1 MKNLFGEEVE
11 PMAVLLQTRI
21 PFTLVEAE
29 LVLDD
34 APGMLL
40 QELGDCIKALRAEK
54 LRTPEAGVLTKTKI
68 RFFDNVSWIYD
79 LTETA
84 AVLSFDVAC
93 CHCEVDSDV
102 IRSRLSSEFGPEI
115 RAFLKAYTAVQPV
128 DAVRVRKLLKRYVE
142 IFH

>member
-1 MKNLFGEEVE
+1 MQNLFGDEIELA
-11 PMAVLLQTRI
+11 AVVLQTHI
-21 PFTLVEAE
+21 PFTLIEAD

-34 APGMLL
+34 APAMLL
-40 QELGDCIKALRAEK
+40 QELGDCIKAFRAEK
-54 LRTPEAGVLTKTKI
+54 LRKPQAGDLTKTKI
-68 RFFDNVSWIYD
+68 RFFDNVCWIYD

-115 RAFLKAYTAVQPV
+115 RDFLVAYTAVQPV
-128 DAVRVRKLLKRYVE
+128 DAIRVRKLLRRYVD